1 MVTDVFLNH
10 AHNDYLEIWFEC
22 GWLGLALIAAFMGWW
37 VLATTRVLRSPADA
51 NAGLALCGSVIVALL
66 LIHSA
71 ADYPLRT
78 PALAALFAFAAGLL
92 SKPPPTPAKR
102 L

>member
-1 MVTDVFLNH
+1 
-10 AHNDYLEIWFEC
+10 
-22 GWLGLALIAAFMGWW
+22 MGWW